1 VLRPLETKDRG
12 TALKRRPAQL
22 AGAFFLPTA
31 RRWEEKGFCQGHDVR
46 SKNCPVAQNAGTK
59 NKGAA
64 GITTAA
70 PHITG

>member
-1 VLRPLETKDRG
+1 VEQL
-12 TALKRRPAQL
+12 LKRRPAQL
-22 AGAFFLPTA
+22 AGAFFFADGATLGGKKIFPEGTT
-31 RRWEEKGFCQGHDVR
+31 
-46 SKNCPVAQNAGTK
+46 SKKCLVAQNAGTK

>member
-1 VLRPLETKDRG
+1 LRRKIAEQL
-12 TALKRRPAQL
+12 LKRRPAQL
-22 AGAFFLPTA
+22 AGAFIFADGATLGGKIVPRANT
-31 RRWEEKGFCQGHDVR
+31 
-46 SKNCPVAQNAGTK
+46 GTK